1 MLDYSRAIAE
11 RVRRSRLALPLAAV
25 VAIAMVLISEGS
37 YWRAKDSMDDLGR
50 LGTAR
55 TAIQNLH
62 RNMVDAEA
70 GQRGFLL
77 TGRPEYLAPYRDANE
92 EVRETLRVLHLHF
105 KDQPDKAEAMK
116 RVDALVQTKLSEM
129 ETTIGLAESGKH
141 EQWRELLATGIGR
154 EKMDQIRTVSAQL
167 LADETNKVTI
177 SRASIYETL
186 LLNRFGIGAMTL
198 LSLLALYYVL
208 RQTAALDRQ
217 REDHASAVQAERDH
231 LEREVA
237 RRTAQL
243 TELARHLQTAREDER
258 NRLAR
263 ELHDELGALLTAAKL
278 DAARLR
284 SRIAALA
291 PEAVER
297 LNHLSETLNSG
308 IALKRRIIED
318 LRPSALSNLGLVA
331 ALDILVREFSE
342 RSGIPID
349 KQLETVSLS
358 PAAELTVY
366 RLVQEA
372 LTNITKYA
380 KARHVTVE
388 LAAREDRVHVCVRD
402 DGVGFDPLS
411 TGASSHGLFGMRYR
425 VEAEGGQLA
434 IDTAPGAGTRIGA
447 TLPCHQPATEA
458 TADAAA

>member
-1 MLDYSRAIAE
+1 MPDYARGFAD
-11 RVRRSRLALPLAAV
+11 RFRRSRLALPLAAV
-25 VAIAMVLISEGS
+25 VAVAMVLISEGS
-37 YWRAKDSMDDLGR
+37 YWRAKDAMDELGR

-62 RNMVDAEA
+62 RNMVDAET
-70 GQRGFLL
+70 GQRGFLISR
-77 TGRPEYLAPYRDANE
+77 RPEYLAPYRDASE
-92 EVRETLRVLHLHF
+92 EIRETLRVLHLHF
-105 KDQPDKAEAMK
+105 KSQPDKTETMK
-116 RVDALVQTKLSEM
+116 RLDELVQSKLSEM
-129 ETTIGLAESGKH
+129 ETTIGLADEGKD
-141 EQWRELLATGIGR
+141 EQWRDIFATGIGR

-167 LADETNKVTI
+167 LADETNKVTVA
-177 SRASIYETL
+177 RAGIYETL

-198 LSLLALYYVL
+198 LSLLALYLVL
-208 RQTAALDRQ
+208 RQTVALDRQ
-217 REDHASAVQAERDH
+217 REDYARAVRAERDH
-231 LEREVA
+231 LEREVL

-258 NRLAR
+258 HRLAR

-331 ALDILVREFSE
+331 ALDILTREFAE
-342 RSGIPID
+342 RSNIPID
-349 KQLETVSLS
+349 KQLDTVPLS

-380 KARHVTVE
+380 KARHVSVE
-388 LAAREDRVHVCVRD
+388 LAAQGGWVRVEVKD
-402 DGVGFDPLS
+402 DGVGFDPAS
-411 TGASSHGLFGMRYR
+411 TGATSHGLFGMRYR
-425 VEAEGGQLA
+425 VEAEGGQLVIA
-434 IDTAPGAGTRIGA
+434 STPGVGTRIGA
-447 TLPCHQPATEA
+447 TLPCSE
-458 TADAAA
+458 TADVAKHALA

>member
-1 MLDYSRAIAE
+1 MPDYARGFAD
-11 RVRRSRLALPLAAV
+11 RFRRSRLALPMAAV
-25 VAIAMVLISEGS
+25 VAVAMVFISEGS
-37 YWRAKDSMDDLGR
+37 YWRAKDSMDELGR

-62 RNMVDAEA
+62 RNMVDAES
-70 GQRGFLL
+70 GQRGFLI
-77 TGRPEYLAPYRDANE
+77 TRRPEYLAPYRDASE
-92 EVRETLRVLHLHF
+92 EIRETMRVLNLHF
-105 KDQPDKAEAMK
+105 KEQPAKNETMK
-116 RVDALVQTKLSEM
+116 RLDDLVQSKLSEM
-129 ETTIGLAESGKH
+129 ETTIGLADEGKD
-141 EQWRELLATGIGR
+141 EQWREIFSTGIGR
-154 EKMDQIRTVSAQL
+154 EKMDQIRAVSSQL

-177 SRASIYETL
+177 ARAGIYDTL

-198 LSLLALYYVL
+198 LSLLALYLVL
-208 RQTAALDRQ
+208 RQTVALDRQ
-217 REDHASAVQAERDH
+217 REDHAHAVQAERDH
-231 LEREVA
+231 LEREVR

-243 TELARHLQTAREDER
+243 IELARHLQTAREDER
-258 NRLAR
+258 HRLAR

-331 ALDILVREFSE
+331 ALDILTREFSE
-342 RSGIPID
+342 RSGIAID
-349 KQLETVSLS
+349 KQLDAVPLS

-380 KARHVTVE
+380 KAKHVTVQ
-388 LAAREDRVHVCVRD
+388 LGAQQGRVKVSVQD
-402 DGVGFDPLS
+402 DGMGFDPSS

-425 VEAEGGQLA
+425 VEAEGGELL
-434 IDTAPGAGTRIGA
+434 IESAPGAGTQIGA
-447 TLPCHQPATEA
+447 TLPCSETPAVA
-458 TADAAA
+458 ADAIA

>member
-1 MLDYSRAIAE
+1 MPDSSRGFAD
-11 RVRRSRLALPLAAV
+11 RFRRSRLALPLAAV
-25 VAIAMVLISEGS
+25 VAVAMVFISEGS
-37 YWRAKDSMDDLGR
+37 YWRAKDAMDELGR

-70 GQRGFLL
+70 GQRGFLISR
-77 TGRPEYLAPYRDANE
+77 RPEYLAPYRDASE
-92 EVRETLRVLHLHF
+92 EIRETLRLLELHF
-105 KDQPDKAEAMK
+105 KDQPDKRGAMK
-116 RVDALVQTKLSEM
+116 SLEDLVQSKLSEM
-129 ETTIGLAESGKH
+129 ETTIGLADQGKD
-141 EQWRELLATGIGR
+141 EQWHAIFATGIGR
-154 EKMDQIRTVSAQL
+154 EKMDQIRTLSAQL

-177 SRASIYETL
+177 ARAGIYETL
-186 LLNRFGIGAMTL
+186 LMNRFGIGAMTL
-198 LSLLALYYVL
+198 LSLLALYLVL
-208 RQTAALDRQ
+208 RQTVALDRQ
-217 REDHASAVQAERDH
+217 REEHARAVQAERDH
-231 LEREVA
+231 LEREVR

-331 ALDILVREFSE
+331 ALDILTREFSE
-342 RSGIPID
+342 RSGIPVE
-349 KQLETVSLS
+349 KQLETVPLS
-358 PAAELTVY
+358 AAAELTVY

-380 KARHVTVE
+380 KARHVQVE
-388 LAAREDRVHVCVRD
+388 LGARDGKVEVCVQD
-402 DGVGFDPLS
+402 DGVGFDPSS

-425 VEAEGGQLA
+425 VEAEGGELV
-434 IDTAPGAGTRIGA
+434 IRSAPGTGTRIGA
-447 TLPCHQPATEA
+447 TLPCEQTAEEA
-458 TADAAA
+458 AVDAIA

>member
-1 MLDYSRAIAE
+1 MLDSSRAIAE
-11 RVRRSRLALPLAAV
+11 RFRRSRLALPLAAG
-25 VAIAMVLISEGS
+25 VAVGMVLISEGS
-37 YWRAKDSMDDLGR
+37 YWRAKESMDELGR

-55 TAIQNLH
+55 SAIQTLH

-70 GQRGFLL
+70 GQRGYLL
-77 TGRPEYLAPYRDANE
+77 SRKPEYLAPYRDASE
-92 EVRETLRVLHLHF
+92 EIRETMRVLQMHF
-105 KDQPDKAEAMK
+105 KGQADKAQTMQ
-116 RVDALVQTKLSEM
+116 RLNDLVQSKLSEM
-129 ETTIGLAESGKH
+129 ETTIGLAENGKE
-141 EQWRELLATGIGR
+141 EQWHEIFATGIGR
-154 EKMDQIRTVSAQL
+154 EKMDQIRTLSSQL
-167 LADETNKVTI
+167 LVDETNKVTVG
-177 SRASIYETL
+177 RASIYETL

-198 LSLLALYYVL
+198 LSLLAVYYVFQ
-208 RQTAALDRQ
+208 QTLALDRQ
-217 REDHASAVQAERDH
+217 REEHSRALQAERDH
-231 LEREVA
+231 LEREVT

-243 TELARHLQTAREDER
+243 SELARHLQTAREDER

-331 ALDILVREFSE
+331 ALDILTREFSE
-342 RSGIPID
+342 RSGIAID
-349 KQLETVSLS
+349 KRLETVSLS
-358 PAAELTVY
+358 PTAELTVY

-380 KARHVTVE
+380 KARHVSV
-388 LAAREDRVHVCVRD
+388 DVSQHDGRVHVAVGD
-402 DGVGFDPLS
+402 DGVGFEPGA

-425 VEAEGGQLA
+425 VETEGGQLA
-434 IDTAPGAGTRIGA
+434 IDSAPGAGTRIRA
-447 TLPCHQPATEA
+447 TLPCLTRAAA
-458 TADAAA
+458 TADAVA

>member
-1 MLDYSRAIAE
+1 MPDYARGFAD
-11 RVRRSRLALPLAAV
+11 RFRRSKLALPLAAV
-25 VAIAMVLISEGS
+25 VAVAMVLISEGS
-37 YWRAKDSMDDLGR
+37 YWRAKDAMDELGR

-70 GQRGFLL
+70 GQRGFLIS
-77 TGRPEYLAPYRDANE
+77 RRAEYLAPYRDASE
-92 EVRETLRVLHLHF
+92 EIRETMRVLHLHF
-105 KDQPDKAEAMK
+105 KEQPAKNETMARLDG
-116 RVDALVQTKLSEM
+116 LVESKLSEM
-129 ETTIGLAESGKH
+129 ETTIGLADQGKD
-141 EQWRELLATGIGR
+141 EQWQEIFATGIGR
-154 EKMDQIRTVSAQL
+154 EKMDQIRTLSAQL
-167 LADETNKVTI
+167 LADETNKVTVA
-177 SRASIYETL
+177 RAGIYETL
-186 LLNRFGIGAMTL
+186 LLNRFGIGALTL
-198 LSLLALYYVL
+198 LSLLALYLVL
-208 RQTAALDRQ
+208 RQTMALDRQ
-217 REDHASAVQAERDH
+217 REDYARAVRAERDQ
-231 LEREVA
+231 LEREVR

-258 NRLAR
+258 HRLAR

-331 ALDILVREFSE
+331 ALDILTREFAE
-342 RSGIPID
+342 RAGIPIE
-349 KQLETVSLS
+349 KQLDTVPLS

-380 KARHVTVE
+380 KAKRVTVE
-388 LAAREDRVHVCVRD
+388 LGAQDGWVRVCVQD
-402 DGVGFDPLS
+402 DGVGFDPTS

-425 VEAEGGQLA
+425 VEAEGGQLV
-434 IDTAPGAGTRIGA
+434 IESVPGAGTRIGA
-447 TLPCHQPATEA
+447 TLPCSE
-458 TADAAA
+458 TADSATHALA

>member
-1 MLDYSRAIAE
+1 MLDSSRAIAE
-11 RVRRSRLALPLAAV
+11 RLRRSRLALPLAVGVAV
-25 VAIAMVLISEGS
+25 GMLLISEGS
-37 YWRAKDSMDDLGR
+37 YWRAKESMDDLGR
-50 LGTAR
+50 LGASR

-77 TGRPEYLAPYRDANE
+77 SRRPEYLAPYRDANE
-92 EVRETLRVLHLHF
+92 EIRETLRLLHEHF
-105 KDQPDKAEAMK
+105 KGQPGKAATLKQLDE
-116 RVDALVQTKLSEM
+116 LVQSKLSEM
-129 ETTIGLAESGKH
+129 ELTIGLADTGKD
-141 EQWRELLATGIGR
+141 EQWREIMMTGIGR
-154 EKMDQIRTVSAQL
+154 EKMDQIRTLSAQL
-167 LADETNKVTI
+167 LADETRKVAVG
-177 SRASIYETL
+177 RDSIYETL
-186 LLNRFGIGAMTL
+186 LLNRYGIGAMTL

-208 RQTAALDRQ
+208 RQTAALNRQ
-217 REDHASAVQAERDH
+217 REEHARALQTERDQ
-231 LEREVA
+231 LEREVT

-243 TELARHLQTAREDER
+243 IELARHLQTAREDER

-331 ALDILVREFSE
+331 ALDILTREFSE
-342 RSGIPID
+342 RSGIPVD
-349 KQLETVSLS
+349 KRLETVSLS

-388 LAAREDRVHVCVRD
+388 LAARGDQVHVEVHD
-402 DGVGFDPLS
+402 DGIGFEPHAAS
-411 TGASSHGLFGMRYR
+411 ASSHGLFGMRYR
-425 VEAEGGQLA
+425 VEAEGGQLS
-434 IDTAPGAGTRIGA
+434 IDTSPGAGTRIGA
-447 TLPCHQPATEA
+447 VLPCLRRAEA
-458 TADAAA
+458 PADALA